1 MKNVIS
7 LVFLRRIYQ
16 NIFLENTHVMAE
28 SFNAK
33 NVISAST
40 ALVIF
45 PLTKKTCKGRY
56 LSRTVLEEKASKVH
70 DLEQEIA
77 SLNSKIFVDDLENE
91 AADDDIQ
98 EVNNDIE
105 MPSPLLK
112 TPKLSLETIEDTDI
126 KNNQVYFFECGP
138 LLKPFVDTEAV
149 LIKFGSTDQPYT
161 RLSTHKRD
169 FGGGRLIDSILTN
182 NPKSVE
188 SDLKKWLRITGK
200 TVKCKTDKKSSI
212 ETEIIGVTSQA
223 SYACIISKAKQFAE
237 DYKRDVEKTIGIQ
250 RSVDRGHK

>member
-1 MKNVIS
+1 MKEYICEKCNQPCLS
-7 LVFLRRIYQ
+7 SKDLSKHLSRKYPCDGGKFQCKECDKRFNSACNLS
-16 NIFLENTHVMAE
+16 TH
-28 SFNAK
+28 
-33 NVISAST
+33 
-40 ALVIF
+40 
-45 PLTKKTCKGRY
+45 KKTCKGRY

-200 TVKCKTDKKSSI
+200 TVKCKTDKKA
-212 ETEIIGVTSQA
+212 Q
-223 SYACIISKAKQFAE
+223 
-237 DYKRDVEKTIGIQ
+237 
-250 RSVDRGHK
+250 